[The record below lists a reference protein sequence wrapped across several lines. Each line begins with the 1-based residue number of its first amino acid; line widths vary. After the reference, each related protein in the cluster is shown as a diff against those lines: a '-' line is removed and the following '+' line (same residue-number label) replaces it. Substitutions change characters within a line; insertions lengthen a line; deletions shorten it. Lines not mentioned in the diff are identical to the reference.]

1 MESFD
6 ELVNLLSSSPSL
18 DDLND
23 SLSEYLSHKKNPET
37 FTQNLKLTNQMIY
50 FLNGLIP
57 IITDDAE
64 KNMKKVK
71 TALDRLKISNKN
83 IPNEEI
89 GQLFIQKIKEFSS
102 TKFGNN
108 FVNMDWQVSVLD
120 RKNDTSNLNK
130 NEKVEITTK
139 INNFNANEQKYESHV
154 IKMDFNEFSE
164 IMANFKKIDEQLHL
178 FKFVVS
184 FFLSSTDTCQS
195 KFTK

>member
-1 MESFD
+1 
-6 ELVNLLSSSPSL
+6 
-18 DDLND
+18 
-23 SLSEYLSHKKNPET
+23 
-37 FTQNLKLTNQMIY
+37 
-50 FLNGLIP
+50 
-57 IITDDAE
+57 
-64 KNMKKVK
+64 MKKVK

-154 IKMDFNEFSE
+154 VKMDFNEFSE
-164 IMANFKKIDEQLHL
+164 IMANFKKI
-178 FKFVVS
+178 
-184 FFLSSTDTCQS
+184 
-195 KFTK
+195 

>member
-1 MESFD
+1 MDSFD
-6 ELVNLLSSSPSL
+6 ELVKLLNASPNKDS
-18 DDLND
+18 LND
-23 SLSEYLSHKKNPET
+23 SLSEYLSHKRISET
-37 FTQNLKLTNQMIY
+37 FNQNIKLTNQIIL

-57 IITDDAE
+57 IISDDEE
-64 KNMKKVK
+64 KKKKKVK
-71 TALDRLKISNKN
+71 TALERLKIANNK

-89 GQLFIQKIKEFSS
+89 ALLFIQKIKEFSS
-102 TKFGNN
+102 NKFGNN

-139 INNFNANEQKYESHV
+139 INNFNANEQRYESHV

-178 FKFVVS
+178 FKN
-184 FFLSSTDTCQS
+184 
-195 KFTK
+195 

>member
-6 ELVNLLSSSPSL
+6 EMVNLLNSCP
-18 DDLND
+18 DKDRLND

-37 FTQNLKLTNQMIY
+37 FNQNLKLTNQIIY

-57 IITDDAE
+57 VITNDDE
-64 KNMKKVK
+64 KNNKKVK

-89 GQLFIQKIKEFSS
+89 GQLFIQKIKEFSN
-102 TKFGNN
+102 TKFGNS

-178 FKFVVS
+178 FKLILLMLIKILIIFI
-184 FFLSSTDTCQS
+184 
-195 KFTK
+195 KKY